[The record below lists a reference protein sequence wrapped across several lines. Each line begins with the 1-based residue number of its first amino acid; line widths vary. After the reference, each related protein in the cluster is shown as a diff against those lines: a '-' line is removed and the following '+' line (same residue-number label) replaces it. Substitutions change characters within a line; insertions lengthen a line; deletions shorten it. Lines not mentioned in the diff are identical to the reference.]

1 MFFLP
6 FTQYCIREQPVIVG
20 YGAWW
25 VGRGVFLALLICL
38 LISSGYAAPINPTPS
53 PDPVVYLNMNEG
65 SGHYLIDISGNGSSG
80 TIHNASR
87 TDNGACS
94 GGLQLSG
101 LGDYVA
107 IPYSSK
113 NHPDTEITVDLWF
126 AVYSYDRQVLISS
139 YKDGGYRMAFDDG
152 GDLWWTVNSAGGG
165 DISVP
170 IQHENI
176 RPGQWHH
183 VAGTYDGRTAKI
195 YLDGIL
201 RNTVNASGPIHYSY
215 NNYVML
221 GVDAG
226 TIDKPDPQCNGYMKG
241 GLDEV
246 RIHNRAL
253 TYGEVMDYR
262 FSCPQEPVPLT
273 YEKTL
278 RTLPAECTFLSTSFA
293 LKGGEE
299 IVHRIILTD
308 SQQQA
313 VWQVQLPPGS
323 TMTVNAKDAYS
334 QVYPDAWYVE
344 IDDGTTRLTRSVAF
358 PNTFNT
364 PSEAVIPSGNATI
377 IIRYFEGV
385 NRFPSSAYVE
395 VRCTA
400 PPPPPP
406 ILEPFHPIFSN
417 PIIVIYS
424 ASWATLIALILVFFW
439 LHRRNKDKD
448 T

>member
-6 FTQYCIREQPVIVG
+6 FTQYWIREQPVIVG
-20 YGAWW
+20 SGVRW
-25 VGRGVFLALLICL
+25 VGRCVFLGFLVCL
-38 LISSGYAAPINPTPS
+38 LAAGVHAAPVTTSTS

-65 SGHYLIDISGNGSSG
+65 SGQYLFDLSGNGNAG

-87 TDNGACS
+87 TGNGACS
-94 GGLQLSG
+94 GGLQLGG
-101 LGDYVA
+101 LDEYVA

-126 AVYSYDRQVLISS
+126 AIYSYDRQVLISS

-152 GDLWWTVNSAGGG
+152 GDLWWTVSSSGGG

-176 RPGQWHH
+176 PPNQWHH

-201 RNTVNASGPIHYSY
+201 RNTVNASGPIHYTY
-215 NNYVML
+215 KNYVML

-226 TIDKPDPQCNGYMKG
+226 TVDQPDPQCNGYMKG

-253 TYGEVMDYR
+253 TYGEVMDDR
-262 FSCPQEPVPLT
+262 FSCTQEPVPLT

-278 RTLPAECTFLSTSFA
+278 RTLPAECTYISTSFA

-299 IVHRIILTD
+299 MVHRVIVTD
-308 SQQQA
+308 AQQQA
-313 VWQVQLPPGS
+313 VWHVQVPPDS
-323 TMTVNAKDAYS
+323 TVAVDTKDAYS
-334 QVYPDAWYVE
+334 QVYPDAWYIE

-358 PNTFNT
+358 PNTINT
-364 PSEAVIPSGNATI
+364 PSEAAIPSGNATI
-377 IIRYFEGV
+377 IIRYFDGV
-385 NRFPSSAYVE
+385 NRFPSSAYVD

-400 PPPPPP
+400 PPPP
-406 ILEPFHPIFSN
+406 IQESLNPIFSN

-424 ASWATLIALILVFFW
+424 ASWATLIALVLVFFW
-439 LHRRNKDKD
+439 LRRRNRGKV

>member
-1 MFFLP
+1 
-6 FTQYCIREQPVIVG
+6 VIVG
-20 YGAWW
+20 SGARL
-25 VGRGVFLALLICL
+25 VGQCVLLGILVYLLAAGVH
-38 LISSGYAAPINPTPS
+38 AAPGTTSPS
-53 PDPVVYLNMNEG
+53 PEPVAYLNMNEG
-65 SGHYLIDISGNGSSG
+65 SGQYLLDISGNGNSG

-101 LGDYVA
+101 SGEYVA

-126 AVYSYDRQVLISS
+126 AIYSYDRQVLISS

-152 GDLWWTVNSAGGG
+152 GDLWWTVSSVGAG
-165 DISVP
+165 DIAVP
-170 IQHENI
+170 IQHEYI
-176 RPGQWHH
+176 RPNQWHH

-201 RNTVNASGPIHYSY
+201 RNMVNASGPIHYSY

-226 TIDKPDPQCNGYMKG
+226 TVDRPDPQCNGYMKG

-253 TYGEVMDYR
+253 TYGEVMDAR
-262 FSCPQEPVPLT
+262 FSCTLEPVPLT

-278 RTLPAECTFLSTSFA
+278 RTLPAECSYLSTSFA

-299 IVHRIILTD
+299 MVHRIIMTD
-308 SQQQA
+308 AQQQA
-313 VWQVQLPPGS
+313 VWHVQVPPGS
-323 TMTVNAKDAYS
+323 TIAVNVKDTYS
-334 QVYPDAWYVE
+334 QVYPDAWYIE

-358 PNTFNT
+358 PNTLNT
-364 PSEAVIPSGNATI
+364 PSEAIIPSGNATI
-377 IIRYFEGV
+377 IIRYFDGV
-385 NRFPSSAYVE
+385 NRFPSSAYIE
-395 VRCTA
+395 VHCTA
-400 PPPPPP
+400 PPPPIQEPP
-406 ILEPFHPIFSN
+406 HPIFSN

-424 ASWATLIALILVFFW
+424 ASWATLIAIVLVIFW
-439 LHRRNKDKD
+439 LHRRNRDKV

>member
-20 YGAWW
+20 SGAEW
-25 VGRGVFLALLICL
+25 VGRCVFLVVLVCL
-38 LISSGYAAPINPTPS
+38 LISSGHAASIPPGLS

-65 SGHYLIDISGNGSSG
+65 SGHYLLDLSGNGNSG

-87 TDNGACS
+87 TGNGACS

-101 LGDYVA
+101 LDEYVA

-126 AVYSYDRQVLISS
+126 AIYSYDRQVLVSS

-152 GDLWWTVNSAGGG
+152 GDLWWTVSSAGGG

-176 RPGQWHH
+176 RPNQWHH
-183 VAGTYDGRTAKI
+183 VAGTYDGRTSKI

-201 RNTVNASGPIHYSY
+201 RNTVNASGPIHYAY
-215 NNYVML
+215 KNYVML

-226 TIDKPDPQCNGYMKG
+226 ATDKPDPQCNGYMKG

-253 TYGEVMDYR
+253 TYGEVMDDR
-262 FSCPQEPVPLT
+262 FSCTQEPVPLN

-278 RTLPAECTFLSTSFA
+278 RILPGECTYLSPSFE

-299 IVHRIILTD
+299 IVHKVIVTD
-308 SQQQA
+308 SPQQA
-313 VWQVQLPPGS
+313 VWQVQVPPGS
-323 TMTVNAKDAYS
+323 TVTVNVKDAYS
-334 QVYPDAWYVE
+334 QVYPDAWYIE

-358 PNTFNT
+358 PNTVNT

-377 IIRYFEGV
+377 IIRYFDGV
-385 NRFPSSAYVE
+385 KRFPSSAYVNI
-395 VRCTA
+395 RCTT
-400 PPPPPP
+400 PPPA
-406 ILEPFHPIFSN
+406 IQEPLSPIFSN

-424 ASWATLIALILVFFW
+424 ASWATLIALVLVFFW
-439 LHRRNKDKD
+439 LRRRNRGNV